1 MIEQFFWPESV
12 KQALELK
19 RQFQDEA
26 VYFGGGSKLNATPT
40 KTTKKFGIALS
51 KLGLDKVSLQQGK
64 LHIGSQATLQRLI
77 DTPLIPDA
85 LRNALGFIYSR
96 HLRNQATLAG
106 EMIAK
111 QKERVLLPVLLVL
124 DALVVTAAGETI
136 SLEEYLD
143 NDRDDLLLEVILP
156 DPYQNCS
163 TRKIARS
170 AAGLAVIT
178 AAVATGSNGEM
189 KIALDGVSERAI
201 RLRDVESRG
210 LSDDKL
216 EKAVSDAISPRA
228 DIGGSEAYKRYIAG
242 VVVAELLADCQQMSE
257 EK

>member
-1 MIEQFFWPESV
+1 
-12 KQALELK
+12 
-19 RQFQDEA
+19 
-26 VYFGGGSKLNATPT
+26 
-40 KTTKKFGIALS
+40 
-51 KLGLDKVSLQQGK
+51 
-64 LHIGSQATLQRLI
+64 
-77 DTPLIPDA
+77 
-85 LRNALGFIYSR
+85 
-96 HLRNQATLAG
+96 
-106 EMIAK
+106 
-111 QKERVLLPVLLVL
+111 
-124 DALVVTAAGETI
+124 
-136 SLEEYLD
+136 
-143 NDRDDLLLEVILP
+143 VILP

-178 AAVATGSNGEM
+178 AAVATGPNGEM

-210 LSDDKL
+210 LSDDEL